1 MAKLEVR
8 LVLRCDGVEVIYT
21 HKELGGRSVHLD
33 AVTAEHKAHLQL
45 RHAREHLRALEAQ
58 SPPDQEVQ
66 IESSLELFDLTLC
79 ELVVVS
85 VAR

>member
-1 MAKLEVR
+1 MSLRRVDMEASGFDRFLIRRALSFESTQMFTGMAKLEVR

-21 HKELGGRSVHLD
+21 HKELGGRSV
-33 AVTAEHKAHLQL
+33 
-45 RHAREHLRALEAQ
+45 
-58 SPPDQEVQ
+58 Q